1 MMPSVIDAAQNCAAA
16 AACLRQAGIT
26 TVVRYYSEFT
36 QLPGK
41 RLTRAEAA
49 ALAAAGLQLGA
60 VYQDAQNA
68 PQHFSLARGL
78 ARGAYAFRYA
88 EATIAQPP
96 GSTIY
101 FSVDFDAT
109 AADVDAVVLPFF
121 QGIGQAFATASGG
134 VPDYKVG
141 VYGSGLVCRLVLDAG
156 FAACAWLAAARGWQ
170 ETAQFDASGRWH
182 LKQNPESTL
191 CGLSVDTDDVNPQQ
205 PDFGAF
211 EPDQALLPPEGD
223 GAASLYRVT
232 ARAGLRLRAGPSTAF
247 DVIDLLAFGREVH
260 VLAQTGDW
268 AKIDLKGDGK
278 SDGFASMAFLDPVA

>member
-1 MMPSVIDAAQNCAAA
+1 MPSVIDAAQNCAAA

-26 TVVRYYSEFT
+26 TVIRYYSEFT

-49 ALAAAGLQLGA
+49 ALGAAGLRLGA

-78 ARGAYAFRYA
+78 ARAAYAYRYA

-96 GSTIY
+96 GSAIY
-101 FSVDFDAT
+101 FSVDFDAS
-109 AADVDAVVLPFF
+109 AAEVEAVVLPFF
-121 QGIGQAFATASGG
+121 RGVAQAFDTASGG
-134 VPDYKVG
+134 EPDYKVG

-156 FAACAWLAAARGWQ
+156 LAACVWLAGARGWQ

-191 CGLSVDTDDVNPQQ
+191 CGLSVDTDEVNPQQ

-211 EPDQALLPPEGD
+211 VPDQTLLPPEG
-223 GAASLYRVT
+223 GLYRVT

-247 DVIDLLAFGREVH
+247 DVIDLLGFGREVH
-260 VLAQTGDW
+260 VLTQTGDW
-268 AKIDLKGDGK
+268 AKIDLEGDGRV
-278 SDGFASMAFLDPVA
+278 DGFAYMAFLDPVA